1 MKESRPTKNT
11 ITLASGAIP
20 PQGDRISV
28 ELIDTGSTDRQS
40 TIMIN
45 WPQHATITTPASYD
59 NVIAVVARLLA
70 SASIESAAQG
80 SEAAVMSGRP
90 VITASR

>member
-1 MKESRPTKNT
+1 MKNT

-28 ELIDTGSTDRQS
+28 ELSETDVTDRRP

-59 NVIAVVARLLA
+59 NVIAVVTRLLA
-70 SASIESAAQG
+70 TASIELAAL
-80 SEAAVMSGRP
+80 
-90 VITASR
+90 TARKQL